1 MNKGEPPSSSGSTT
15 SPFLV
20 GKNSRG
26 NWVVQDQR
34 GLRGGLFL
42 DRAGALKFAKSE
54 NGKNPQAVI
63 MVPGLLELDMSQAPP
78 QRPAFSI
85 LRSRCTNCSPAGR
98 IAGNTI

>member
-1 MNKGEPPSSSGSTT
+1 MNKSEPPSSSGST
-15 SPFLV
+15 SSLFLV

-26 NWVVQDQR
+26 SWVVRDQR

-63 MVPGLLELDMSQAPP
+63 MVPGPLELDMSQAARSAQLSQFSAADAQTAL
-78 QRPAFSI
+78 QRVA
-85 LRSRCTNCSPAGR
+85 
-98 IAGNTI
+98 

>member
-1 MNKGEPPSSSGSTT
+1 MNKGEPPSSSGST
-15 SPFLV
+15 SSLFLV

-42 DRAGALKFAKSE
+42 DCAGALKFAKSE

-63 MVPGLLELDMSQAPP
+63 MVPGLLELDMSQDSRSAQLSQFSPP
-78 QRPAFSI
+78 DAQAALQRVA
-85 LRSRCTNCSPAGR
+85 
-98 IAGNTI
+98 